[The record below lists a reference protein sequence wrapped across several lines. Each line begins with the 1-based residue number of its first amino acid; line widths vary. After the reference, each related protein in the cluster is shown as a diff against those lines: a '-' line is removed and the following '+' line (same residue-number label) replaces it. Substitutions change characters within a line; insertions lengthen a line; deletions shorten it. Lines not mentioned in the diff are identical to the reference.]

1 MPPSSSISSFR
12 ARRGAVA
19 ITAFAL
25 AFAAILASSAWRLDD
40 RGVARTREDQLVHAV
55 SKMRDVRAR
64 AIILGDSVT
73 QVAAYSFKPAPAVYS
88 LLTNGYLRLAGN
100 YLLFRRFI
108 EHNATKSMYLFV
120 VPSLLSIDVSDTEGG
135 GLARYTYVD
144 SVFTRPEE
152 VKILAEAG
160 ATPKRKI
167 VSSFERLL
175 KSWYPNNFSNP
186 FGIGPFGVVPT
197 DRLPQRYEGKR
208 IPPWTTPQV
217 RYFLDRFQK
226 DCATHRI
233 DCVIVQEP
241 APRAVPRLDVQGMRR
256 LYPGLKWIDFH
267 DYATF
272 DDDAFADGL
281 HLTSPARRMY
291 VQMIETYIAPLFA
304 PPGEETWTGE
314 RIAFTGA
321 NRASNPFTSTSFHD
335 PEAWGVWTSSASAD
349 LTFKVANDL
358 LHGEMRLA
366 IRLPPERGWTS
377 AWPVTLWLDGVEV
390 FARSLPPGSK
400 WTLAFKPPEALRGG
414 STHTLELRMPH
425 SVRAPGADRR
435 QLGVGIDY
443 VEYCNAVHRCSP
455 WR

>member
-12 ARRGAVA
+12 TRRGAVA

-217 RYFLDRFQK
+217 RYFLAAAREGNLTRAARSCGVRQPTISQSLKELEAALGGALFRR
-226 DCATHRI
+226 AHHGVALT
-233 DCVIVQEP
+233 P
-241 APRAVPRLDVQGMRR
+241 LGRAVRPHLAAIARAAVKAGQTAQAFCGASKGRGM
-256 LYPGLKWIDFH
+256 G
-267 DYATF
+267 
-272 DDDAFADGL
+272 DG
-281 HLTSPARRMY
+281 A
-291 VQMIETYIAPLFA
+291 A
-304 PPGEETWTGE
+304 
-314 RIAFTGA
+314 
-321 NRASNPFTSTSFHD
+321 
-335 PEAWGVWTSSASAD
+335 
-349 LTFKVANDL
+349 
-358 LHGEMRLA
+358 LA
-366 IRLPPERGWTS
+366 I
-377 AWPVTLWLDGVEV
+377 VTGGDRAGV
-390 FARSLPPGSK
+390 AG
-400 WTLAFKPPEALRGG
+400 
-414 STHTLELRMPH
+414 
-425 SVRAPGADRR
+425 
-435 QLGVGIDY
+435 
-443 VEYCNAVHRCSP
+443 
-455 WR
+455 